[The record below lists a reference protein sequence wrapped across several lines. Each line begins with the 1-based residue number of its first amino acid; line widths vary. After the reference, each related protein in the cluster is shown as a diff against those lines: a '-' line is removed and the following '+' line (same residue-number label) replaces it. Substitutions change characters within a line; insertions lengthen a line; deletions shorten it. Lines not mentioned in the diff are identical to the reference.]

1 MVKNRLLLFCVG
13 MGMVACL
20 CLAYWLL
27 WFWAP
32 GIVLTLTG
40 FYLIVW
46 ATWAKGRWCRE
57 CKKLPLF

>member
-1 MVKNRLLLFCVG
+1 MGKNRLLLFCVG
-13 MGMVACL
+13 TGMGTCL
-20 CLAYWLL
+20 SLAHGLP

-32 GIVLTLTG
+32 GTVLTLTG

-57 CKKLPLF
+57 CKKFPWF